1 MSEES
6 MWAVQYARY
15 GGPEV
20 LEIATVPRPR
30 PSDRQVLVE
39 VAALSVN
46 ATDLMT
52 RQGRMKGLNGF
63 GFPKGTG
70 VDFSGTV
77 TETGANVTGLK
88 IGDRVWGYLGMKPPG
103 KHAAA
108 AQYLTIRADQI
119 ATAPENIPLE
129 DAAALPLVGL
139 TALQALR
146 GALKFT
152 SGSRVLI
159 VGGSGGVGTAAIQI
173 ATALG
178 ASVDAVAGARG
189 DVAEQA
195 GATHVYDYRST
206 EPAQIEGRYDAILD
220 TATADLRAY
229 RRLLNRG
236 GRIAALTPSAIP
248 AILASAFTPG
258 PLIRMVSAK
267 PKADDLA
274 WLAQA
279 VDAGSLT
286 PIIDTPYPLRRIS
299 DAHRETETGP
309 AGGKRIII
317 AQHS

>member
-1 MSEES
+1 MSEQS

-20 LEIATVPRPR
+20 LEVASVPRPR
-30 PSDRQVLVE
+30 PSGRQVLVE
-39 VAALSVN
+39 VAAFSVN
-46 ATDLMT
+46 ATDLMA
-52 RQGRMKGLNGF
+52 RQGKMKGLNGF

-77 TETGANVTGLK
+77 AETGAGVTNLK
-88 IGDRVWGYLGMKPPG
+88 TGDRVWGYIGMKPPG

-108 AQYLTIRADQI
+108 AQFLSIRADQI
-119 ATAPENIPLE
+119 AAAPEGISLE

-146 GALKFT
+146 DTLKVT
-152 SGSRVLI
+152 HGSRVLI

-173 ATALG
+173 ATTLG

-189 DVAEQA
+189 GVAEHA
-195 GATHVYDYRST
+195 GAKQVYDYRST
-206 EPAQIEGRYDAILD
+206 EPSQITGQYDAILD
-220 TATADLRAY
+220 TANGDLRAY

-267 PKADDLA
+267 PNANDLT
-274 WLAQA
+274 WLARA
-279 VDAGSLT
+279 IDAGQVA
-286 PIIDTPYPLRRIS
+286 PIIDATFTLRQIA
-299 DAHRETETGP
+299 DAHRSSEAGST
-309 AGGKRIII
+309 GGKRIVV
-317 AQHS
+317 AERS